1 MKKSDNDINK
11 WGLLN
16 SLISLVNEGAEDKS
30 EVTIAKCLLKN
41 YNHIQDLNIYNIAEE
56 CFVSRATIRRMAKKL
71 GFDNFKDL
79 KSQFSDFSDNYSF
92 YRTGIDNDILGNT
105 VARQIFNMAIECDQF
120 FTDNKIELT
129 IQQMKKASQIV
140 FLTSDIYS
148 RQSSEFQKAM
158 ILSGKMVR
166 VVSAKFDENEMIQ
179 KLKASDILIVISI
192 SGFFVSLAMP
202 FVEKSKARKILLTTV
217 QEELHKSIFDEIWYL
232 SSEPK
237 VEHRGVYTVYA
248 TQYCLEKIFTAYIK
262 KYGK

>member
-16 SLISLVNEGAEDKS
+16 SLISLVNDGIEDQS
-30 EVTIAKCLLKN
+30 EVTIAKYLLKN

-56 CFVSRATIRRMAKKL
+56 CFVSRATIRRMAKRL

-79 KSQFSDFSDNYSF
+79 KSQFLDFSDNYSF
-92 YRTGIDNDILGNT
+92 YRTGIDNDMLGNT
-105 VARQIFNMAIECDQF
+105 VAHQIFNMAQECEQF
-120 FTDNKIELT
+120 FTDYKIELI

-166 VVSAKFDENEMIQ
+166 VVSAKFDENEILD
-179 KLKASDILIVISI
+179 KLEANDMLIVISI
-192 SGFFVSLAMP
+192 SGFFVSQVIP
-202 FVEKSKARKILLTTV
+202 FMEESNAKKILMTTV
-217 QEELHKSIFDEIWYL
+217 QEEIHKSIFDEIWYL
-232 SSEPK
+232 SSQPQVK
-237 VEHRGVYTVYA
+237 HRGVYTVYA

-262 KYGK
+262 KFGK